1 MKKKFPAWLKLTV
14 WMLTAAGI
22 LIITASAIGGK
33 DRKQIAEIQIRIS
46 GKGNHLFIN
55 EAQVARLLEKAASGS
70 LRNRLVRDLDMNYL
84 EDELRKNAWVK
95 SAELYVDNNN
105 ILRVNIEERNP
116 VARVFDTK
124 GDSWYFSDESE
135 VLPLSSLYA
144 ARVPVFTGFPSSGKK
159 MSGEDSV
166 LMQSVVAVSEYLLD
180 HPFWM
185 SQIDEVTITPSGK
198 FEMIPKLGEQI
209 IRFGNGEDVM
219 EKFSKLLAFYRQ
231 VQSRTGWNWYSV
243 IDVQYKGQVVA
254 EKKDAAEIKAD
265 SLAALR
271 IMKSIVEEA
280 RRKSE
285 DSTRI
290 QLPSKETNG
299 PGVIT
304 TQERDEPEIIQTVT
318 PQNAGNPQPFDPAPE
333 AESNRKEEKEAPPKA
348 NRPATVV
355 PKKQPLVK
363 QEVKQQGEKKKE
375 EKNEEIKEE
384 KKIPKAIM
392 PSKNETEQ
400 TNQ

>member
-333 AESNRKEEKEAPPKA
+333 AENNRKEEKEAPPKA